1 MHEMSRQAQN
11 RQLAVCLQQHEVT
24 CWAGCIQPSQMAV
37 VFVKQWRN
45 GSHLASSHLFCPFL
59 LCPVCPCMCVS
70 LYIQHHSFHSS
81 FALDTSCVVTVLV
94 LVQVPGGSRIVSMI
108 LNRRG
113 TRLLVNCYDRVV
125 RLYETCQPGKRR
137 RSYTAADLKTRLA
150 SAKVSHPR
158 SCPCAC
164 FCSWLAMM
172 MTMIIV

>member
-1 MHEMSRQAQN
+1 MY
-11 RQLAVCLQQHEVT
+11 
-24 CWAGCIQPSQMAV
+24 
-37 VFVKQWRN
+37 
-45 GSHLASSHLFCPFL
+45 
-59 LCPVCPCMCVS
+59 VS
-70 LYIQHHSFHSS
+70 LNIQHQPFPSS
-81 FALDTSCVVTVLV
+81 FASDTSCVVTVLV

-158 SCPCAC
+158 SCFCAC
-164 FCSWLAMM
+164 FCLELAGV
-172 MTMIIV
+172 TTTE